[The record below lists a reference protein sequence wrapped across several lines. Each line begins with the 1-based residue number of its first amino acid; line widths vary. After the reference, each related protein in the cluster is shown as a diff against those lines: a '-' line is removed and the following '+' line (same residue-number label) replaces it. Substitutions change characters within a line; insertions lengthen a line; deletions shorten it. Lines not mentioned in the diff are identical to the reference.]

1 MAKVQ
6 EDKERHAAAIWD
18 ASTFTTYLVNVIG
31 VKRIGP
37 TEVILDKQAETS
49 ITRPELLW
57 ALEPADKEVWVN
69 GVGGVQLKAHSTVY
83 I

>member
-6 EDKERHAAAIWD
+6 EDKERQAAAIWG

-37 TEVILDKQAETS
+37 TE
-49 ITRPELLW
+49 
-57 ALEPADKEVWVN
+57 
-69 GVGGVQLKAHSTVY
+69 Y
-83 I
+83 Y